1 LFLWRKT
8 VVLLVLSITQGS
20 AQIQAAIYSPKTH
33 HAARFGDSIDL
44 LCILW
49 FVVFAQLFSLPT
61 DASYCSRVSCICA
74 VNELWSDQND
84 VSSATR
90 MRVLFVLGAIVDFP
104 HLFLNGYDLLF
115 SGLTKNKLIHS
126 EESLF
131 QGELVITLDVILICF
146 QLLNEMPFNKLGY
159 FGAWVNN
166 EELPPCPSKTA
177 KSEFFLSLRGET
189 ERCASSM

>member
-1 LFLWRKT
+1 
-8 VVLLVLSITQGS
+8 
-20 AQIQAAIYSPKTH
+20 
-33 HAARFGDSIDL
+33 
-44 LCILW
+44 
-49 FVVFAQLFSLPT
+49 
-61 DASYCSRVSCICA
+61 
-74 VNELWSDQND
+74 
-84 VSSATR
+84 

-131 QGELVITLDVILICF
+131 QGELVITLDIILICF

-159 FGAWVNN
+159 FGAWVFN